1 MRLRTGIVRS
11 YNTLIFQISF
21 QKFQYDYDLHELV
34 EIMTR
39 PTVIV
44 SSSAKSSVSM
54 LGEQDMDKERTED
67 TDRVLEDQRNPEVS
81 LLAELSINVSR
92 NDQGTPVEFVEVA
105 HDEDVHDED
114 VHDEDVHDEDVLDE
128 DVEAADGGERPKRRR
143 TKKLRRDEMLNERER
158 KIEKFKLAKEDMKNG
173 KFTSGRACAKYHGV
187 SEATLRRLLKAGKD
201 YKGKT
206 ESRIMKKEEEVK
218 LVTHVKMMAKRG

>member
-39 PTVIV
+39 TSVIV
-44 SSSAKSSVSM
+44 SSSAKSSASM
-54 LGEQDMDKERTED
+54 LGEQDMDKERTDD
-67 TDRVLEDQRNPEVS
+67 TDRVLEDQRNPEIS

-114 VHDEDVHDEDVLDE
+114 VHNEDVLDE

-158 KIEKFKLAKEDMKNG
+158 KIEKFKLAKEDMKTG

-187 SEATLRRLLKAGKD
+187 SEATLRYLLKTGKD

-206 ESRIMKKEEEVK
+206 ESGIMKKEEEIK
-218 LVTHVKMMAKRG
+218 LTTHVKIMATRG

>member
-1 MRLRTGIVRS
+1 
-11 YNTLIFQISF
+11 
-21 QKFQYDYDLHELV
+21 
-34 EIMTR
+34 MTR

-54 LGEQDMDKERTED
+54 LGEQDMDKERTDD
-67 TDRVLEDQRNPEVS
+67 TDRVLEDQRNPEIS
-81 LLAELSINVSR
+81 LLAELSINVSSR

-105 HDEDVHDED
+105 
-114 VHDEDVHDEDVLDE
+114 HDEDVHDEDVLDE

-143 TKKLRRDEMLNERER
+143 TKKLRRDEMLIERER
-158 KIEKFKLAKEDMKNG
+158 KIEKFKLAKEDMKTG

-187 SEATLRRLLKAGKD
+187 SEATLRYLLKTGKD

-206 ESRIMKKEEEVK
+206 ESGIMKKEEEIK
-218 LVTHVKMMAKRG
+218 LVTHVKTMATRG

>member
-67 TDRVLEDQRNPEVS
+67 TDRVLEDQRIPEVS

-105 HDEDVHDED
+105 HDED

-158 KIEKFKLAKEDMKNG
+158 KIEKFKLAKEDMKTG

-187 SEATLRRLLKAGKD
+187 SEATLRYLLKTGKD

-206 ESRIMKKEEEVK
+206 ESGVMKKEEEIK
-218 LVTHVKMMAKRG
+218 LVTHVKTMATRG